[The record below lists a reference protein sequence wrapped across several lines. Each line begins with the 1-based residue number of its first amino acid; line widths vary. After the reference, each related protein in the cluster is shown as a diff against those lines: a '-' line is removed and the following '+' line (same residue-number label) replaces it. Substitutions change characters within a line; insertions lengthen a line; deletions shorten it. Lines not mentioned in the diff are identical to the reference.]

1 MAVDSLKDMGRA
13 GLVGTGRIG
22 KPNREAA
29 GEVRVLLSLPECIGR
44 IGGKIEQNG
53 TSGTTVVSEESGG
66 KFNFKGEG
74 ARGLASATSEPA
86 PR

>member
-29 GEVRVLLSLPECIGR
+29 GEVRCCFPYL
-44 IGGKIEQNG
+44 N
-53 TSGTTVVSEESGG
+53 
-66 KFNFKGEG
+66 
-74 ARGLASATSEPA
+74 ASAA
-86 PR
+86 